1 MKYDELL
8 FVLSVLATFPTRG
21 FSCLA
26 LARFS
31 VDVGRIVNL
40 KLPMTIAAKP
50 VLSLPVDSTRLAKQ
64 EIKITDDN
72 KKKRNQ
78 K

>member
-1 MKYDELL
+1 MGFL
-8 FVLSVLATFPTRG
+8 VSLS
-21 FSCLA
+21 

-64 EIKITDDN
+64 EIKIIDDN
-72 KKKRNQ
+72 KKTEIRISDFGFLILIQ